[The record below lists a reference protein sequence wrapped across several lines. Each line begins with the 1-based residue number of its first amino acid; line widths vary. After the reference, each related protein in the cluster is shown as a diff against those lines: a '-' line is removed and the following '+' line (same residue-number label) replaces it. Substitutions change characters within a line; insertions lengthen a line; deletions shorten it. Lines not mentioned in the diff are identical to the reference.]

1 VCSVLGLAHL
11 VAQVGC
17 EVGVPQCQVVRP
29 KVFTMFAKV
38 VHAAAEIQA
47 DD

>member
-1 VCSVLGLAHL
+1 MCSVLGLAHL

-17 EVGVPQCQVVRP
+17 EVGVAQRQVIRP
-29 KVFTMFAKV
+29 KVFTMFAKA

>member
-1 VCSVLGLAHL
+1 MCSVLGLAYL
-11 VAQVGC
+11 VVRGGC
-17 EVGVPQCQVVRP
+17 EVGVPQCRVIRP
-29 KVFTMFAKV
+29 KVFTMFAKA